1 MLQCRNFSDP
11 LSGVINK
18 TREQH
23 DEREG
28 PSEAPMSIL
37 TGEDL
42 TRYAPG
48 TFGYRPI
55 MSAISEIDVPNIL
68 PDLPNVAEDIMYD
81 SDLGPSIA
89 PSLANVVLPT
99 LPDMDTSSIISEP
112 PHSMSDL
119 SLPPPTPLP
128 PDPTDLEPP
137 PPDNFMEF
145 QSSDSSDSEEST
157 PAASP
162 EADDDR
168 GALLRQIESFKK
180 KGLYYF
186 KINHSSL
193 IEFYIRLFEANA
205 TTS

>member
-1 MLQCRNFSDP
+1 
-11 LSGVINK
+11 
-18 TREQH
+18 
-23 DEREG
+23 
-28 PSEAPMSIL
+28 MSIL

-112 PHSMSDL
+112 PHSMSYL